1 MVSYFG
7 MSNNAY
13 PLPAQVDLPPA
24 NVSKLQAAALRFSDD
39 VEQGDWSGAT
49 EQLRRIVGAARPIL
63 TRFDAAGEPLTKA
76 VVRLARAVQRHDRA
90 GALHG
95 DNKLLEWTAVTFRQP
110 DVPVE
115 VAHLGYLSRELRL
128 LANEDQPKKLA
139 ARVAEVRQSWNKL
152 VAAFSAGGDPSIIQ
166 DGETIIHQLEL
177 AATPTDL
184 LQVQG
189 SLDKLVERINQAFE
203 REKE

>member
-1 MVSYFG
+1 M
-7 MSNNAY
+7 
-13 PLPAQVDLPPA
+13 
-24 NVSKLQAAALRFSDD
+24 
-39 VEQGDWSGAT
+39 
-49 EQLRRIVGAARPIL
+49 RRIVGAARPLL
-63 TRFDAAGEPLTKA
+63 TRFDAAGEPLTRA

-128 LANEDQPKKLA
+128 LANEDQPRKLA
-139 ARVAEVRQSWNKL
+139 ARVAEVRPSWNKL
-152 VAAFSAGGDPSIIQ
+152 VAAFRAAGDPAIIQ
-166 DGETIIHQLEL
+166 DGETIIRQLEL
-177 AATPTDL
+177 AATPADL
-184 LQVQG
+184 LQGQG